1 MGKFGDLI
9 KEARIER
16 ELDQKD
22 VQMETGIDY
31 TLLSRLEK
39 GERLPSK
46 EQVYH

>member
-22 VQMETGIDY
+22 VQMETARG
-31 TLLSRLEK
+31 
-39 GERLPSK
+39 
-46 EQVYH
+46 